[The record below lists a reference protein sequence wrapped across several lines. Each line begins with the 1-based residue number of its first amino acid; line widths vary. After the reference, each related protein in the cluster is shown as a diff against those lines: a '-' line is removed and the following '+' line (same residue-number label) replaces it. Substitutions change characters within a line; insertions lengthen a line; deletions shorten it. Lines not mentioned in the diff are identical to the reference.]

1 MMGHPVPTAHSPGMS
16 ATWQRSERV
25 LWRRSGSVVV
35 LAGPGTD
42 EILFLEGAGALL
54 WELLESPLSIDHLVA
69 DAADFYAVDSGDIAD
84 EVQAFVGK
92 MEAMGVAIRT

>member
-1 MMGHPVPTAHSPGMS
+1 MAPPVPTAHSPGMS
-16 ATWQRSERV
+16 EEWQRAERV

-35 LAGPGTD
+35 LAGPGPD

-69 DAADFYAVDSGDIAD
+69 DAANLYAVDPGDIAG
-84 EVQAFVGK
+84 EVQAFVRK
-92 MEAMGVAIRT
+92 MEAMGVVIRT